1 MDGRRIEILLPAELA
16 GAAQRLARE
25 ADVTVGQLVR
35 DLLAREVGRRAR
47 SRPPVRADER
57 LVAPLRA
64 RLAGDLA
71 YAADWDDLQA
81 RLRDKGY
88 ILREAGGGLALHD
101 WPADRRLCKASELGF
116 SHGRLARRFG
126 TPFPGRTAGLGIR
139 DAPTPFP
146 GRAPRLPLP
155 APVTDGPE
163 ADDDDVE
170 VIEPFD

>member
-16 GAAQRLARE
+16 GSAQRLARE
-25 ADVTVGQLVR
+25 ADITVGQLVC

-47 SRPPVRADER
+47 SRPPARADER

-71 YAADWDDLQA
+71 FASGWNDLQA

-126 TPFPGRTAGLGIR
+126 TPFPGRTPPP
-139 DAPTPFP
+139 APSTAP
-146 GRAPRLPLP
+146 APRLPLP
-155 APVTDGPE
+155 PPGPE
-163 ADDDDVE
+163 GADADDDDIE
-170 VIEPFD
+170 VIDPLD

>member
-25 ADVTVGQLVR
+25 ADITVGQLVR

-71 YAADWDDLQA
+71 YAAGWDDLQA

-101 WPADRRLCKASELGF
+101 WPMDRRLCKASELGF

-126 TPFPGRTAGLGIR
+126 TPFPGRTAGT
-139 DAPTPFP
+139 APRAPSSSL
-146 GRAPRLPLP
+146 APRLPLA
-155 APVTDGPE
+155 APMRDGPE
-163 ADDDDVE
+163 ADDDDIE

>member
-16 GAAQRLARE
+16 GAAQLLARE
-25 ADVTVGQLVR
+25 ADITVGQLVR

-47 SRPPVRADER
+47 SRPPARADER

-71 YAADWDDLQA
+71 YAAGWDDLQA
-81 RLRDKGY
+81 RLRAKGY

-126 TPFPGRTAGLGIR
+126 APFPGRTAGIVP
-139 DAPTPFP
+139 PTVSTGP
-146 GRAPRLPLP
+146 APRLPLP
-155 APVTDGPE
+155 APVADGPE
-163 ADDDDVE
+163 ADDDDIE